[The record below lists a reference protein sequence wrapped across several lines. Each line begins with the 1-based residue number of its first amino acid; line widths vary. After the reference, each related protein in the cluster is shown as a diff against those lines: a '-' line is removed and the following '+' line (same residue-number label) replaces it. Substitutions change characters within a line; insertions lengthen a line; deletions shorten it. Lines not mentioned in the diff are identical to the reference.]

1 MASKF
6 LKKQILIEFI
16 VLLFFLFVVI
26 YSYFAITNEQG
37 EKLDSVDGVVAVLN
51 DSSFDK
57 LELLS
62 DGQGLR
68 QDAISYAVTNNNN
81 SSKTYNVVMN
91 YTFNT
96 LVDLDIDKD
105 GIYYYENLEVDINNE
120 WKNNK
125 DYWDGTACI
134 VGEYT
139 FKPFS
144 FFKTEDQLVAFAAA
158 KYKSLNNKYMALLN
172 ELNDKT
178 AKTWKSLIIKKKQ
191 KKAKAK
197 IRELQEDFE

>member
-1 MASKF
+1 MKNLGELNMTFDYDDMFRICNEITKKCGAAWVEQCLHTVCEENFMQMINWSKSPLVGHGLSYGF
-6 LKKQILIEFI
+6 YNNATKKNRAEWIH
-16 VLLFFLFVVI
+16 
-26 YSYFAITNEQG
+26 N
-37 EKLDSVDGVVAVLN
+37 
-51 DSSFDK
+51 
-57 LELLS
+57 
-62 DGQGLR
+62 
-68 QDAISYAVTNNNN
+68 
-81 SSKTYNVVMN
+81 KTYNVIMN

-144 FFKTEDQLVAFAAA
+144 FFKTEDQLVAFAVA
-158 KYKSLNNKYMALLN
+158 KYKSLNNKYIALLN

-178 AKTWKSLIIKKKQ
+178 AKTWKNLIIKKKQ
-191 KKAKAK
+191 KKAKSK
-197 IRELQEDFE
+197 IREIQEDFE

>member
-68 QDAISYAVTNNNN
+68 QDAISYAVTNNND
-81 SSKTYNVVMN
+81 SSKTYNVVIYAFLCYVLV
-91 YTFNT
+91 YTSNG
-96 LVDLDIDKD
+96 VWRD
-105 GIYYYENLEVDINNE
+105 YEVSS
-120 WKNNK
+120 
-125 DYWDGTACI
+125 G
-134 VGEYT
+134 
-139 FKPFS
+139 
-144 FFKTEDQLVAFAAA
+144 
-158 KYKSLNNKYMALLN
+158 
-172 ELNDKT
+172 
-178 AKTWKSLIIKKKQ
+178 
-191 KKAKAK
+191 
-197 IRELQEDFE
+197 

>member
-1 MASKF
+1 MTF
-6 LKKQILIEFI
+6 YNDDI
-16 VLLFFLFVVI
+16 VRICNKISDKCGVHWV
-26 YSYFAITNEQG
+26 EQ
-37 EKLDSVDGVVAVLN
+37 VLRTTN
-51 DSSFDK
+51 DSYMPLINWVNTPCSGRG
-57 LELLS
+57 LS
-62 DGQGLR
+62 YGF
-68 QDAISYAVTNNNN
+68 YNNATRNKQAEWIHN
-81 SSKTYNVVMN
+81 KTYNIVMN

-105 GIYYYENLEVDINNE
+105 GIYYYENLEVHINNE

-144 FFKTEDQLVAFAAA
+144 FFKSEDKLVAFAVA
-158 KYKSLNNKYMALLN
+158 KYNFLNNKYMAMLN

-178 AKTWKSLIIKKKQ
+178 AKTWKNIIIKKKQ

>member
-1 MASKF
+1 MTFDYDDIVRICDKITDKCGVSWVEQV
-6 LKKQILIEFI
+6 LHTIDENYMPLINWI
-16 VLLFFLFVVI
+16 KSPCIGRGL
-26 YSYFAITNEQG
+26 SYGFYNNATKTNRAEWIH
-37 EKLDSVDGVVAVLN
+37 N
-51 DSSFDK
+51 
-57 LELLS
+57 
-62 DGQGLR
+62 
-68 QDAISYAVTNNNN
+68 
-81 SSKTYNVVMN
+81 KTYNVVMN

-105 GIYYYENLEVDINNE
+105 GIYYYENLEVDINNK

-144 FFKTEDQLVAFAAA
+144 FFKTEDQLVAFASA
-158 KYKSLNNKYMALLN
+158 KYNFLNNKYMALLN

-178 AKTWKSLIIKKKQ
+178 AKTWKNLIIKKKQ
-191 KKAKAK
+191 KKAKSK
-197 IRELQEDFE
+197 IRNLQEDFE

>member
-1 MASKF
+1 MTFDCDDMVRICNKITD
-6 LKKQILIEFI
+6 KCGMTCVEQILRTIDDNYI
-16 VLLFFLFVVI
+16 PLINWIKSPCRGRGL
-26 YSYFAITNEQG
+26 SYGF
-37 EKLDSVDGVVAVLN
+37 
-51 DSSFDK
+51 
-57 LELLS
+57 
-62 DGQGLR
+62 
-68 QDAISYAVTNNNN
+68 YNNATKNN
-81 SSKTYNVVMN
+81 RAEWIHNKTYNVVMN
-91 YTFNT
+91 YSFNT

-105 GIYYYENLEVDINNE
+105 GIYYYENLEVDINND

-144 FFKTEDQLVAFAAA
+144 FFKTEDQLVEFAAA

-178 AKTWKSLIIKKKQ
+178 AKTWKNLIIKKKQ

>member
-1 MASKF
+1 MTFDYDDMVRICNEITKKCGAAWVEQCLHTVCEENFMQMITWSKSPLVGHGLSYGF
-6 LKKQILIEFI
+6 YNNATKKNRAEWIH
-16 VLLFFLFVVI
+16 
-26 YSYFAITNEQG
+26 N
-37 EKLDSVDGVVAVLN
+37 
-51 DSSFDK
+51 
-57 LELLS
+57 
-62 DGQGLR
+62 
-68 QDAISYAVTNNNN
+68 
-81 SSKTYNVVMN
+81 KTYNVIMN

-144 FFKTEDQLVAFAAA
+144 FFKTEDQLVAFAAS
-158 KYKSLNNKYMALLN
+158 KYNLLNNKYMALLN

-178 AKTWKSLIIKKKQ
+178 AKTWKNLIIKKKQ

-197 IRELQEDFE
+197 IREIQEDFE

>member
-1 MASKF
+1 MTFDNDDMVRICDKITAKCGVPWVE
-6 LKKQILIEFI
+6 QILRTTDDNYLPLINWGKSPCRGRG
-16 VLLFFLFVVI
+16 L
-26 YSYFAITNEQG
+26 SYGF
-37 EKLDSVDGVVAVLN
+37 
-51 DSSFDK
+51 
-57 LELLS
+57 
-62 DGQGLR
+62 
-68 QDAISYAVTNNNN
+68 YNNATKNN
-81 SSKTYNVVMN
+81 KAEWIHNKTYNVIMN
-91 YTFNT
+91 YAFNT

-125 DYWDGTACI
+125 DYWDGTSCI

-139 FKPFS
+139 FKPF
-144 FFKTEDQLVAFAAA
+144 
-158 KYKSLNNKYMALLN
+158 LNNKYMALLN

-178 AKTWKSLIIKKKQ
+178 AKTWKNLIIKNKQ